1 LNKTII
7 ALGFVSFFTDMAS
20 SMVTTILPLYIVYI
34 LNDGV
39 DKLGY
44 ILAIATFISYG
55 FRILFGYLSDKLQ
68 IVKPFVVAGYLVSA
82 ITKPLLYFSTTWQSV
97 ALLRGT
103 ERIGKAIRSATKDSL
118 ISAYSNKK
126 SGKSFGF
133 HKMMDVAGE
142 MSGAII
148 AFLAL
153 YYLGKNE
160 EIFRDIFAWTLIP
173 GILAVVIVIFF
184 VKDAPF
190 NQKQKTKFDF
200 SKDYKLLW
208 ILGVFFGISFFM
220 MNESFYIIKAKE
232 AGYLITYIPLLV
244 ILLNLIQ
251 TLSSYFF
258 GLKIDKFGSKN
269 IIFISFLLGLVSL
282 IFLYFDFIIIGFILL
297 GLFSVSSLNGIRS
310 YISNN
315 AYNKATI
322 YGVFYGGIAV
332 SSSLGSI
339 TFGIIWQHF
348 GENYAIIFSILGVSL
363 MSVIFGIKKAN
374 HCFHSRL
381 FPFK

>member
-1 LNKTII
+1 MNKNII

-82 ITKPLLYFSTTWQSV
+82 ITKPLLYFSDTWQSV

-160 EIFRDIFAWTLIP
+160 EIFRDVFALTLIP

-339 TFGIIWQHF
+339 TFGIIWQYF

-363 MSVIFGIKKAN
+363 ISFIFRSILWNK
-374 HCFHSRL
+374 S
-381 FPFK
+381 